1 MELTPIGATRRLE
14 SILNGTSNLDRV
26 HVFLN
31 AEFTKHGAWP
41 FPQFN
46 STESW
51 GDSIAWG
58 QEKLSRGDSSLKI
71 WTRMSFGAYM
81 SAVGA
86 EIIQRKCM
94 RIASLQPVFQG
105 RHAQVRSHSF
115 KNERRRIVAM
125 PWRLLR

>member
-1 MELTPIGATRRLE
+1 MSFSTQNLQNMARGLFRS
-14 SILNGTSNLDRV
+14 SIVRNRG
-26 HVFLN
+26 
-31 AEFTKHGAWP
+31 
-41 FPQFN
+41 
-46 STESW
+46 

-71 WTRMSFGAYM
+71 WTRMSFGADM